1 MFSSLVRSCHQSITG
16 MTLSIAAVMAG
27 LMAHSALAEVTFNG
41 FATVAVT
48 THSNDDIQYRSSL
61 VNRPRTSLSLAPDS
75 VLGGQVN
82 YYVNDRWDAVA
93 QVVLQDRADTA
104 ASNYL
109 EMAFLRYRPTRHWS
123 FKLGRVNSNL
133 YMLSEYKP
141 VGYAQIWAR
150 PPLEFYSNASVV
162 SSVDGLEVVHSQD
175 VGEGFLELGL
185 IVGQTQP
192 RLKGSSGKLRANF
205 KELVSLSARYSWKEW
220 QFKSTYASGTVDNPQ
235 IPQFDVFTQAVN
247 SVPSQLLPQQEELLT
262 RFSGEGDRIK
272 YLAGGVKYDGERWN
286 VQGEVGSVDVDWL
299 LFTSLRFGYLS
310 VGYYMDEFTPFVSV
324 SGAQSKDMDF
334 RFSTPDI
341 PPGTPPELAAG
352 IVGLI
357 AGSNATITD
366 LLVDQ
371 YSLSAGVNWHF
382 YPSWVA
388 KAQLDH
394 IRMDNPGTGLF
405 GNNALIDDVG
415 EERMNVFTL
424 SVSTVF

>member
-1 MFSSLVRSCHQSITG
+1 MFFSLVRSCRQSLSGT
-16 MTLSIAAVMAG
+16 TLSIAVTMACF
-27 LMAHSALAEVTFNG
+27 MAHSAMAEVTFNG

-48 THSNDDIQYRSSL
+48 THSNDDILYRSSL
-61 VNRPRTSLSLAPDS
+61 VNRPRTSPSLAPDS

-82 YYVNDRWDAVA
+82 YYINDRWDAVA
-93 QVVLQDRADTA
+93 QVVLQDRGDTA
-104 ASNYL
+104 VSNYL
-109 EMAFLRYRPTRHWS
+109 EMAFLRYRPTRNWS

-162 SSVDGLEVVHSQD
+162 SNIDGLEVVHSQD

-205 KELVSLSARYSWKEW
+205 KELVSLSARYSWNDW
-220 QFKSTYASGTVDNPQ
+220 QFKSTYARGTVDNSQ
-235 IPQFDVFTQAVN
+235 IPQFDLFEEAVA
-247 SVPSQLLPQQEELLT
+247 SVPSQLLPQKNELLT

-272 YLAGGVKYDGERWN
+272 YLAGGLKYDGERWS
-286 VQGEVGSVDVDWL
+286 VQGELGSVDVDWL
-299 LFTSLRFGYLS
+299 LITSLRFGYLS
-310 VGYYMDEFTPFVSV
+310 VAYYMDEFTPFITV
-324 SGAQSKDMDF
+324 SGAQSKNMDF

-341 PPGTPPELAAG
+341 PAGTPPELAAG
-352 IVGLI
+352 IVSLI

-371 YSLSAGVNWHF
+371 YSFSAGVNWHF

-405 GNNALIDDVG
+405 GNNTLIAEVG
-415 EERMNVFTL
+415 PELMNVFTL
-424 SVSTVF
+424 SISTVF

>member
-1 MFSSLVRSCHQSITG
+1 MFFSLVRSCRQSLSD
-16 MTLSIAAVMAG
+16 MTLFIAVTMACC
-27 LMAHSALAEVTFNG
+27 MAHSAVAEVTFNG
-41 FATVAVT
+41 FATIAVT
-48 THSNDDIQYRSSL
+48 THSNDDLLYRSNL
-61 VNRPRTSLSLAPDS
+61 VNRPRTSPSLAPDS

-82 YYVNDRWDAVA
+82 YYINDKWDAVT
-93 QVVLQDRADTA
+93 QVVLQDRGDTA

-133 YMLSEYKP
+133 YMLSEFKP
-141 VGYAQIWAR
+141 VGYAQVWVR

-162 SSVDGLEVVHSQD
+162 SNIDGLEVVHSQD
-175 VGEGFLELGL
+175 VGDGFLELGL
-185 IVGQTQP
+185 IVGQTQA
-192 RLKGSSGKLRANF
+192 RLRGSSGKLRANF
-205 KELVSLSARYSWKEW
+205 KELVSLSARYSWNEW
-220 QFKSTYASGTVDNPQ
+220 QFKSTYARGTVDNPQ
-235 IPQFDVFTQAVN
+235 VPEFDLFEQVVT
-247 SVPSQLLPQQEELLT
+247 SIPSQLLPQKNELLT
-262 RFSGEGDRIK
+262 GFSGDGDRIK
-272 YLAGGVKYDGERWN
+272 YLAGGVKYDGERWS

-310 VGYYMDEFTPFVSV
+310 VAYYMDEFTPFISI
-324 SGAQSKDMDF
+324 SGAQSKDLDF
-334 RFSTPDI
+334 RFSTPEI

-352 IVGLI
+352 IVDLI
-357 AGSNATITD
+357 AGSNATVTD

-405 GNNALIDDVG
+405 GNNELIDDVG